1 MTLQE
6 HGIKYIFNPYVLLPG
21 DILLMNTYEE
31 RLRKMMGCKYEH
43 AAIYL
48 GDAYAME
55 ANGLHVLMTHIYS
68 YAFKELEHARV
79 LRLKNSS
86 QIKIDRIVRA
96 SYYQMGKQYVDTT
109 QFRYVRQFKDTRE
122 QDTSN
127 RSFCSRLVAQSYA
140 KEGVNLLPNADYCEP
155 DDFLESPL
163 LELVKDAVVPFSPEM
178 AKVVMSQQKSR
189 EEHDADSPNAEMF
202 AILSKLYG
210 TDVQELGQ
218 VFMTSFLQPEKDE
231 DAINIIKAS
240 RMFKHLEDV
249 NRSMPWFWK
258 DEEFFA
264 HYNNTE
270 EELHFLYSQMNHY
283 DSTIIPR
290 YKELYIQMI
299 LAAYYHPESRL
310 LAFMQDY
317 IGKMVDEAVIC
328 RKRMADLYVA
338 TFHHDEGAFVLFIDK
353 YGYYSGFEYVDKP
366 TDIGFLLHDVMKA
379 ISKLKNKS

>member
-1 MTLQE
+1 
-6 HGIKYIFNPYVLLPG
+6 
-21 DILLMNTYEE
+21 
-31 RLRKMMGCKYEH
+31 
-43 AAIYL
+43 
-48 GDAYAME
+48 ME

-283 DSTIIPR
+283 DSTIIP
-290 YKELYIQMI
+290 
-299 LAAYYHPESRL
+299 
-310 LAFMQDY
+310 
-317 IGKMVDEAVIC
+317 
-328 RKRMADLYVA
+328 
-338 TFHHDEGAFVLFIDK
+338 
-353 YGYYSGFEYVDKP
+353 
-366 TDIGFLLHDVMKA
+366 
-379 ISKLKNKS
+379 